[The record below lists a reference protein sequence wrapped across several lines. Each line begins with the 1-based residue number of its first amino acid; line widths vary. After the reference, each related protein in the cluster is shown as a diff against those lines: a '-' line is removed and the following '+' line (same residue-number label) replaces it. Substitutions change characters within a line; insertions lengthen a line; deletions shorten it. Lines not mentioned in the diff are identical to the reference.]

1 VNARQP
7 LTQPTLFD
15 QALSRVAFGLRFRSL
30 GPQRSEVDL
39 LKAELRLACN
49 GLQKTVPSAK
59 GMELMTTVRH
69 GDIPGVDLDAGYE
82 HDENGNVVLMGL
94 WANGAD
100 IYLLLTP
107 AQITA
112 LETQIAEQ
120 PELMEAE

>member
-1 VNARQP
+1 MR
-7 LTQPTLFD
+7 
-15 QALSRVAFGLRFRSL
+15 LRLPYFVV
-30 GPQRSEVDL
+30 PKPCEVDL
-39 LKAELRLACN
+39 LRAELRLACN
-49 GLQKTVPSAK
+49 AAQKLVPSAK

-94 WANGAD
+94 WAHGAD

-107 AQITA
+107 AQITS

-120 PELMEAE
+120 PELMGAEQ